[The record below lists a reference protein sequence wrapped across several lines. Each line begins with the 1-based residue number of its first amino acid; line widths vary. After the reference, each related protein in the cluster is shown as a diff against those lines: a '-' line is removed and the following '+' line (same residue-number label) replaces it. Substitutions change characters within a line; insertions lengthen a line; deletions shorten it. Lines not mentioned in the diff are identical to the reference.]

1 MKRTGLLHPALCHLL
16 ARLGHTDTVVVA
28 DAGLP
33 IPEGPERIDLAF
45 LPGLPGFLAV
55 VEGLL
60 AEMVVEE
67 AVVARELAERSP
79 EMEQALADRLGSVPQ
94 RAVPHTVLKDL
105 CHGARAVVRTGECTP
120 FANVILRS
128 GVPF

>member
-1 MKRTGLLHPALCHLL
+1 MKRSGILHPAISHLL

-33 IPEGPERIDLAF
+33 IPAGPERIDLAF
-45 LPGLPGFLAV
+45 LPGLPGFLPVLEA
-55 VEGLL
+55 LL

-67 AVVARELAERSP
+67 ATVAVELAERSP
-79 EMEQALADRLGSVPQ
+79 EMASALADRLGPIPQ
-94 RAVPHTVLKDL
+94 RTMTHTVLKQS
-105 CHGARAVVRTGECTP
+105 CHGARAVIRTGECTP